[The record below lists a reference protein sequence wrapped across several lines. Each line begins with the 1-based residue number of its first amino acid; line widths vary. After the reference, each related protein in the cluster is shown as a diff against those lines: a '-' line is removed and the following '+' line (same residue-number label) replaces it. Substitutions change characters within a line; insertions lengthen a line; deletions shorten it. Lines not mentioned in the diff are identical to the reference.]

1 MNYFATDRFV
11 LTSDSARALYK
22 DCKDT
27 PIFDFHNHLPPQ
39 LLYENHNFK
48 DMAEFWLG
56 GDHYIWRAMRLAG
69 VEERCI
75 TGNASGKEKFLAWVG
90 VMETLAGC
98 QLYAWTQQQMA
109 VLFGE
114 EEPLTLANA
123 EAVWERCNAKLQ
135 TEDFKPRSLL
145 KRFGVAALCTTDEP
159 FDTLEWH
166 KLLQAE
172 EKDILCLPSFRPD
185 KLLAASKDVW
195 MDSIK
200 KLEASEGMAIASL
213 DDLKAA
219 LAHSLERFNACGC
232 RTADHGYQG
241 LKYVDPT
248 GAEEAFASA
257 FERGIATEREA
268 DLISSAL
275 LAYLAGLYEGY
286 GMVMQLHSGALRNG
300 STRLYKAL
308 GADCG
313 GDSVDDAPGVQS
325 IVPLLDALEQK
336 GKLPRTILYCLDDG
350 QYPAL
355 ATLCAAFAAPG
366 IKNKVQLGAAWW
378 FNDHQRGMMK
388 HLSYLM
394 ENALLP
400 GFVGMLTD
408 SRSLGTFVRHDYFR
422 RILCNAVG
430 ACVESGEYPLEAGK
444 KLVNNICFQNA
455 VEYFGG
461 DMLKAHC
468 AKI

>member
-39 LLYENHNFK
+39 LLYENRNFK

-75 TGNASGKEKFLAWVG
+75 TGDAS
-90 VMETLAGC
+90 
-98 QLYAWTQQQMA
+98 
-109 VLFGE
+109 
-114 EEPLTLANA
+114 
-123 EAVWERCNAKLQ
+123 
-135 TEDFKPRSLL
+135 
-145 KRFGVAALCTTDEP
+145 
-159 FDTLEWH
+159 
-166 KLLQAE
+166 
-172 EKDILCLPSFRPD
+172 
-185 KLLAASKDVW
+185 
-195 MDSIK
+195 
-200 KLEASEGMAIASL
+200 
-213 DDLKAA
+213 
-219 LAHSLERFNACGC
+219 
-232 RTADHGYQG
+232 
-241 LKYVDPT
+241 
-248 GAEEAFASA
+248 
-257 FERGIATEREA
+257 
-268 DLISSAL
+268 
-275 LAYLAGLYEGY
+275 
-286 GMVMQLHSGALRNG
+286 
-300 STRLYKAL
+300 
-308 GADCG
+308 
-313 GDSVDDAPGVQS
+313 
-325 IVPLLDALEQK
+325 
-336 GKLPRTILYCLDDG
+336 
-350 QYPAL
+350 
-355 ATLCAAFAAPG
+355 G

-430 ACVESGEYPLEAGK
+430 QYVESGEYPLEAGK